1 MKKASNLKS
10 IKSLVFQSLS
20 LKFPPKLTIFQIL
33 AITDDFFKF
42 RQLLMIF
49 SNFGKKLMI
58 FQIFSLSTEAFPQ
71 YRWTRMDPDNR
82 QIVLFRHQ
90 TTKFCQKSP
99 NCSFFAKFKKPSLL
113 RGRRNL
119 KNLRCWEEEE
129 KPSILRGRKNTPTK
143 NKVLNLENIQNP
155 NECARAYMEPP
166 YRWYWFFINSY
177 GIFADLLVI

>member
-1 MKKASNLKS
+1 ML
-10 IKSLVFQSLS
+10 LS
-20 LKFPPKLTIFQIL
+20 SSSSSSSSS
-33 AITDDFFKF
+33 ANG
-42 RQLLMIF
+42 F
-49 SNFGKKLMI
+49 SKGF
-58 FQIFSLSTEAFPQ
+58 FSLSTEAFPQ
-71 YRWTRMDPDNR
+71 YWWTRMDPDNR

-129 KPSILRGRKNTPTK
+129 KPSILRGRRKTFDTERK
-143 NKVLNLENIQNP
+143 KKIKSYLHLYFENIQNP

-166 YRWYWFFINSY
+166 YRWYWFFFKSVKIMKNLKP
-177 GIFADLLVI
+177 F

>member
-1 MKKASNLKS
+1 M
-10 IKSLVFQSLS
+10 
-20 LKFPPKLTIFQIL
+20 
-33 AITDDFFKF
+33 
-42 RQLLMIF
+42 LLCSSSSANGF
-49 SNFGKKLMI
+49 SKGF
-58 FQIFSLSTEAFPQ
+58 FSLSTEAFPQ

-166 YRWYWFFINSY
+166 YRWYWFFIKMHVLY
-177 GIFADLLVI
+177 GPDHLSISKIDFLDKTF